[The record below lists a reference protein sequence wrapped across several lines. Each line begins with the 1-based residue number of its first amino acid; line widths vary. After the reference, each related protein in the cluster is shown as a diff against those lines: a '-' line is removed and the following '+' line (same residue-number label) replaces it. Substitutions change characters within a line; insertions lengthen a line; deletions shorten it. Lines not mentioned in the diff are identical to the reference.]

1 MRLLLDNNLSHRV
14 AEDLRE
20 AGHDAVHVRERGL
33 GNADDTT
40 ILELAVNE
48 NRVLVTEDTDF
59 GILLARY
66 RAVTPSVV
74 LFRSS
79 DPLTPAEQ
87 VHLLLTN
94 LEGVADSL
102 AVGCVV
108 SIGRGHLRV
117 RPLPLRPIEG
127 G

>member
-1 MRLLLDNNLSHRV
+1 MSASV
-14 AEDLRE
+14 ARE
-20 AGHDAVHVRERGL
+20 CRRHD
-33 GNADDTT
+33 DF
-40 ILELAVNE
+40 ELAVNE

-59 GILLARY
+59 GVLLARY

-87 VHLLLTN
+87 VQLLLTN
-94 LEGVADSL
+94 LDGVADSL
-102 AVGCVV
+102 AVV